1 MQIKVFDKRF
11 VVCCLF
17 LFVSFS
23 LITDLLCLL
32 LQKGNYNNNN
42 NNKNRSIDRMSSF
55 FVVVVEVEFIH
66 RYIYI
71 RYISI
76 LIKIYARS
84 DIYMSRSVA
93 DEIR

>member
-17 LFVSFS
+17 LFVSFSFS

-42 NNKNRSIDRMSSF
+42 NKNRSIDRMSSF
-55 FVVVVEVEFIH
+55 FFVVVEVEFIH
-66 RYIYI
+66 RYISI

-84 DIYMSRSVA
+84 DIYMC
-93 DEIR
+93 I